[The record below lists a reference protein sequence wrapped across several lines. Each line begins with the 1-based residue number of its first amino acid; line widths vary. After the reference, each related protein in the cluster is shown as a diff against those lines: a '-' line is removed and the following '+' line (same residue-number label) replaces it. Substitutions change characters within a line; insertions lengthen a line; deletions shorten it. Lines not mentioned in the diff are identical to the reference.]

1 MFVLKLF
8 SRNGLWGMYFNA
20 HVISIQLT
28 ALKFCYTMLNKS
40 ISGHEKRS
48 HLRLLIAELQVFFFL
63 RSIIFFFFSFPK
75 EFGLLHCVR
84 NEAAALGLCA
94 VNFEATARFFLSST
108 GFRPIGTKRGKKRN
122 KQKDFGDTDISCKR
136 ERGKD
141 GRITVYKKP

>member
-8 SRNGLWGMYFNA
+8 SRNALWGIYFNV

-28 ALKFCYTMLNKS
+28 ALKFFYTMLNKS

-48 HLRLLIAELQVFFFL
+48 HLRLLIAELQVFFFTVHN
-63 RSIIFFFFSFPK
+63 IIFFFFPEGIWPTS
-75 EFGLLHCVR
+75 
-84 NEAAALGLCA
+84 LCKKRSSSSGI
-94 VNFEATARFFLSST
+94 VCRQFRSNCKVLSST
-108 GFRPIGTKRGKKRN
+108 GFRPIGTKREKKRN